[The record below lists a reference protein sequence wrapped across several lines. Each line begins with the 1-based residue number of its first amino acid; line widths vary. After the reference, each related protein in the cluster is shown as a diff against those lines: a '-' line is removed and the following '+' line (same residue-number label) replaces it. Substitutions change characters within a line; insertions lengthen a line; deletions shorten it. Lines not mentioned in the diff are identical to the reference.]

1 MQMGL
6 NTVNKNTVIICLR
19 SRISPAN
26 ILDSCIN
33 IHHYSIFPFN
43 FRGQTGVTAISQA
56 KENSRK
62 TKVLRDKNGCGG
74 RI

>member
-1 MQMGL
+1 MQM
-6 NTVNKNTVIICLR
+6 NMNIANKYTLRICLR
-19 SRISPAN
+19 RHIPPAN
-26 ILDSCIN
+26 ILNSRIN

-43 FRGQTGVTAISQA
+43 FRGQPGVTAISQA